1 MENRFVFD
9 QKIKIILF
17 AMIAIGLVAL
27 VTGLVSNSVADTRF
41 WANLLLNNY
50 YFLALSLGGAF
61 FVSVHAMGE
70 SGWHTSIQRV
80 PEAMSRFIP
89 VAGILM
95 LITFLLGIHHLYHWT
110 HTGHLDPI
118 LEGKSGYLNLPFF
131 YIRFVVYFVVWTLL
145 THLFRKASVQM
156 DTDPDIKYFK
166 RQRALAAVFV
176 VFFAVSSSTS
186 SWDWLMS
193 IDAHWFST
201 LYGWYTF
208 SGLLVS
214 TVAMMILIVIFLKKK
229 GYMKHVN
236 DEHMHDLGKYLFAF
250 SILWMYLWFSQYML
264 MWYSN
269 IPEETVYFVA
279 RLKDHSTLFYVNL
292 IMNFLLPLLI
302 LMARSAK
309 RMDWIAGTVAVVII
323 AGHWVDYFL
332 AIMPGVAGENTN
344 IGFFEIGLT
353 IGYLGLFLMVV
364 FYGLTK
370 ASLIPAN
377 HPYYK
382 ESLEYHTHY

>member
-9 QKIKIILF
+9 RKTRNILF
-17 AMIAIGLVAL
+17 AMIAVGLAAL
-27 VTGLVSNSVADTRF
+27 VYGLVSSKVADSRF

-110 HTGHLDPI
+110 HTGHHDPI
-118 LEGKSGYLNLPFF
+118 LEGKSAYLNLPFF
-131 YIRFVVYFVVWTLL
+131 YVRFVVYFAVWTLL
-145 THLFRKASVQM
+145 TYLFRKASVQM

-166 RQRALAAVFV
+166 RQRTLAAVFV

-201 LYGWYTF
+201 LYGWYAF

-214 TVAMMILIVIFLKKK
+214 TVAMMILILIFLKKK

-250 SILWMYLWFSQYML
+250 SILWMYLWFSQYLL

-292 IMNFLLPLLI
+292 IVNFLFPLLI
-302 LMARSAK
+302 LMARNAK
-309 RMDWIAGTVAVVII
+309 RIDWIAGSVAVVII
-323 AGHWVDYFL
+323 AGHWIDYFL
-332 AIMPGVAGENTN
+332 AIMPGVAGDSTN

-370 ASLIPAN
+370 ASLIPEN

-382 ESLEYHTHY
+382 ESLEYHTNY

>member
-9 QKIKIILF
+9 RKIKNILF
-17 AMIAIGLVAL
+17 AMITVGLAAL
-27 VTGLVSNSVADTRF
+27 VYGLVSTKVADSRF

-110 HTGHLDPI
+110 HTGHHDPI
-118 LEGKSGYLNLPFF
+118 LEGKSAYLNLPFF
-131 YIRFVVYFVVWTLL
+131 YVRFVVYFVVWTWL
-145 THLFRKASVQM
+145 TYLFRKASVQM
-156 DTDPDIKYFK
+156 DKDPDIKYFK
-166 RQRALAAVFV
+166 RQRTLAAVFV

-201 LYGWYTF
+201 LYGWYAF

-214 TVAMMILIVIFLKKK
+214 TVAMMILILIFLKKK

-236 DEHMHDLGKYLFAF
+236 DEHMHDLGKYLFGF
-250 SILWMYLWFSQYML
+250 SILWMYLWFSQYLL

-292 IMNFLLPLLI
+292 IVNFLFPLLI
-302 LMARSAK
+302 LMARNAK
-309 RMDWIAGTVAVVII
+309 RIDWIAGSVAVVII
-323 AGHWVDYFL
+323 AGHWIDYFL
-332 AIMPGVAGENTN
+332 AIMPGVAGDSTN

-364 FYGLTK
+364 LYGLTK
-370 ASLIPAN
+370 ASLIPEN

-382 ESLEYHTHY
+382 ESLEYHTNY

>member
-9 QKIKIILF
+9 QKIKNILF
-17 AMIAIGLVAL
+17 AMIAIGLAAL
-27 VTGLVSNSVADTRF
+27 IFGFVNKGVADSRF

-50 YFLALSLGGAF
+50 YFLALGLGGAF
-61 FVSVHAMGE
+61 FVAVHALGE

-89 VAGILM
+89 VAGVLM
-95 LITFLLGIHHLYHWT
+95 LITFLFGIHDLYHWT
-110 HTGHLDPI
+110 HTEHHDEI
-118 LEGKSGYLNLPFF
+118 LEGKSAYLNLPFF
-131 YIRFVVYFVVWTLL
+131 YIRFVIYFAVWTWLTYLL
-145 THLFRKASVQM
+145 RKASIQM
-156 DTDPDIKYFK
+156 DTDADIKYFK
-166 RQRALAAVFV
+166 RQRTLSGLFI

-201 LYGWYTF
+201 LYGWYAF

-214 TVAMMILIVIFLKKK
+214 AVAMIILLVIFLKKS

-250 SILWMYLWFSQYML
+250 SILWMYLWFSQYIL

-269 IPEETVYFVA
+269 IPEETVYFVV

-292 IMNFLLPLLI
+292 IVNFLLPFLI
-302 LMARSAK
+302 LMTRGAK
-309 RMDWIAGTVAVVII
+309 RKDLITGCVAILVI

-364 FYGLTK
+364 LYGLTK
-370 ASLIPAN
+370 ASLIPEN
-377 HPYYK
+377 HPFYK

>member
-9 QKIKIILF
+9 RKIKNILF
-17 AMIAIGLVAL
+17 AMIAVGLAAL
-27 VTGLVSNSVADTRF
+27 VYGLVSTKVADSRF

-95 LITFLLGIHHLYHWT
+95 LITFLLGIRHLYHWT
-110 HTGHLDPI
+110 HTEHHDAI
-118 LEGKSGYLNLPFF
+118 LEGKSAYLNLPFF
-131 YIRFVVYFVVWTLL
+131 YVRFVIYFVVWTWL
-145 THLFRKASVQM
+145 TYLFRKASVQM

-166 RQRALAAVFV
+166 RQRSLAAVFV

-201 LYGWYTF
+201 LYGWYAF

-214 TVAMMILIVIFLKKK
+214 TVAMIILILIFLKKR

-236 DEHMHDLGKYLFAF
+236 DEHMHDLGKYLFGF
-250 SILWMYLWFSQYML
+250 SILWMYLWFSQYLL

-292 IMNFLLPLLI
+292 IVNFLFPLLI
-302 LMARSAK
+302 LMARNAK
-309 RMDWIAGTVAVVII
+309 RIDWIAGSVAVVII
-323 AGHWVDYFL
+323 AGHWIDYFL
-332 AIMPGVAGENTN
+332 AIMPGVAGDSTN

-370 ASLIPAN
+370 ASLIPEN

-382 ESLEYHTHY
+382 ESLEYHTNY